1 MSQRSPLWLKS
12 TEAMAVGIL
21 LLVTV
26 LIGLVNPAFWSLENL
41 SSLARSNVVIGNV
54 VLGVLQ
60 VMISGGIDVS
70 FPAFVVTAMSLV
82 VCAMGGLGRA

>member
-1 MSQRSPLWLKS
+1 M
-12 TEAMAVGIL
+12 
-21 LLVTV
+21 
-26 LIGLVNPAFWSLENL
+26 
-41 SSLARSNVVIGNV
+41 IGNV
-54 VLGVLQ
+54 ALGVQQ